1 MNPNFLIADDATHP
15 YPRVCAHRGMRNAAP
30 ENSLPAYGA
39 AIALGVDEIELD
51 VLPTK
56 DGKLISMHDRELS
69 HNSNGEGMEYDYT
82 LEELLTLDFGSIH
95 SPAYKGLKVLLF
107 EDVLKKLGR
116 SVIMNI
122 HMKMWDL
129 DIGEPVYEE
138 IAALIRKYHCE
149 HHVYVTSRSLKHL
162 AAFHAIAPE
171 ITLCTCFNCAK
182 GDPFDRIER
191 AAAVG
196 VKKLQFTHP
205 RADVIDFLH
214 GKGMICNVCFA
225 DDAKTAAEVLAMGAD
240 TLLSNNIM
248 EVIPLLAGSEI

>member
-1 MNPNFLIADDATHP
+1 MNPNWIIADDATHP
-15 YPRVCAHRGMRNAAP
+15 YPRVCAHRGMWNAAP

-69 HNSNGEGMEYDYT
+69 HNSNGDGMEYDYT
-82 LEELLTLDFGSIH
+82 FEELLTLDFGSIR
-95 SPAYKGLKVLLF
+95 SPAFRGLKVLLF

-138 IAALIRKYHCE
+138 IAALIRKYGCE
-149 HHVYVTSRSLKHL
+149 HHVYVTSTSLTHL

-171 ITLCTCFNCAK
+171 IALCNCFNCAK
-182 GDPFDRIER
+182 GDPFARVDR

-196 VKKLQFTHP
+196 VKKLQFTNP
-205 RADVIDFLH
+205 RADVIDYLH
-214 GKGMICNVCFA
+214 EKGMVCNICFA
-225 DDAKTAAEVLAMGAD
+225 DDERTAAEVLEMGAD

-248 EVIPLLAGSEI
+248 EVIPLLTKN